1 MITQALSCTCLGF
14 GVFPFPNCIIRIM
27 VPLMKKKKNVFAM
40 MNSSSLNI
48 FSTRHV
54 ISISEKVCLEK
65 TTQL

>member
-1 MITQALSCTCLGF
+1 
-14 GVFPFPNCIIRIM
+14 
-27 VPLMKKKKNVFAM
+27 M

-54 ISISEKVCLEK
+54 IYQVSEKVYLEK